1 MINEKIQN
9 LLKELHDECE
19 KEGVAGI
26 CTLTKKGKATTM
38 LTGNLPDV
46 AFCLAIQ
53 ERSFDAGLPIPTRIL
68 RDAGLKAMD
77 ITDKESE
84 KESSFDR
91 PKNDSNDSQY
101 IFDQFF
107 GGDKRDDD

>member
-19 KEGVAGI
+19 KEGVSGI
-26 CTLTKKGKATTM
+26 CTLNKKGQVTTM

-46 AFCLAIQ
+46 AFCLAAQ
-53 ERSFDAGLPIPTRIL
+53 ERSFDEGLPIPTRIL

-77 ITDKESE
+77 ITAKEPE
-84 KESSFDR
+84 KEDIGEFA
-91 PKNDSNDSQY
+91 N
-101 IFDQFF
+101 IFDQIF